1 MRVRSSI
8 RVRILGSSLSFA
20 QCQVIRFGFPTT
32 LITIFLFLRPKN
44 ILKNDGA
51 DHHAKDEE
59 PARYQETGKHTAKD
73 ADGTTVI

>member
-8 RVRILGSSLSFA
+8 RVRILCSSLSFA
-20 QCQVIRFGFPTT
+20 QRQVIRFGFPTT
-32 LITIFLFLRPKN
+32 LVTIFLLLRPKD

-59 PARYQETGKHTAKD
+59 PTRYEQTGKHTAED
-73 ADGTTVI
+73 TNGTTVI